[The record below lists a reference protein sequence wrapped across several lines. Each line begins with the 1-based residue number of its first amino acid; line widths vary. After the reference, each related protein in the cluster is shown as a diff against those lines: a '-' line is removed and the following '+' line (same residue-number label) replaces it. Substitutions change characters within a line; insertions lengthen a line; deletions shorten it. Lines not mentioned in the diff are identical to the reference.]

1 MIFLLKLS
9 NPCNT
14 MMCLWSFQDGHKTN
28 LGVGS
33 FMTQLH
39 IQMKLISL
47 SFFTINLPSHQI
59 LLMCHRINANE
70 TQIKPPRLAQSGQI
84 LAHSVRIPKPWYR
97 QTKCTLLFLKIY
109 SAPYEPFIN
118 LS

>member
-1 MIFLLKLS
+1 
-9 NPCNT
+9 

-28 LGVGS
+28 LRGEFHDTV
-33 FMTQLH
+33 THPDEAL
-39 IQMKLISL
+39 SL

-59 LLMCHRINANE
+59 LLMCHPINANE

-84 LAHSVRIPKPWYR
+84 LAHSVQIPKPSYR